1 MRSWRKPWGKLL
13 LILAVSAL
21 AAWIDQPRPLEFLG
35 NRIAIRPGLDLQG
48 GTQLRY
54 ELDLSGVATEDIASA
69 EAGVVEVIRQR
80 IDAFGVT
87 EPIIQPAQI
96 GNTRTVLVELP
107 GVQDVT
113 AAKNLIGATAQLSFW
128 ESEEGSD
135 DPASPLGPGWKKTE
149 LTGAHLRR
157 AVADLQQTNGSAAG
171 AGGVEPVVTL
181 EFDDE
186 GAKLFEAITERN
198 VGRPV
203 AIVLDDQAINAPTV
217 SEKISGGSAI
227 ITGLIDIK
235 AARQIAIQLTA
246 GALPVPVSVI
256 EERTVGATLGDESVA
271 RSIAAGLIGAIVIIV
286 FMLSIY
292 RLAGLAASFA
302 LVSYFLITFALFKLF
317 GVTLTL
323 ASIAGLILSIGMAVD
338 ANILIFERMR
348 EERRAGK
355 HLALAIEEGFR
366 RAWSSVRD
374 SNLSSL
380 LTAAILFYFGSGLVR
395 GFALTLAIGIVVS
408 IFTATT
414 VTRTLLKFFLRE
426 QREPN
431 LKGVSG

>member
-1 MRSWRKPWGKLL
+1 MLSFKWRKPWGKLFV
-13 LILAVSAL
+13 ILALTAG

-35 NRIAIRPGLDLQG
+35 ERIQIRQGLDLQG

-54 ELDLSGVATEDIASA
+54 ELNLTEIQPEDIEQAQT
-69 EAGVVEVIRQR
+69 GVVEVIRQR

-96 GNTRTVLVELP
+96 GETRTILVELP
-107 GVQDVT
+107 GVQDVNE
-113 AAKNLIGATAQLSFW
+113 AKSLIGATAQLSFW
-128 ESEEGSD
+128 EPDEAST
-135 DPASPLGPGWKKTE
+135 DPASPLGPGWKKTA
-149 LTGAHLRR
+149 LSGAHLKR
-157 AVADLQQTNGSAAG
+157 AAADLQQTNGQG
-171 AGGVEPVVTL
+171 TGPGGVEPVVTL
-181 EFDDE
+181 EFSDE
-186 GAKLFEAITERN
+186 GAKLFEEITERN
-198 VGRPV
+198 VGQPV

-217 SEKISGGSAI
+217 NEKITGGSAI
-227 ITGLIDIK
+227 ITGLVDIK
-235 AARQIAIQLTA
+235 VARQIAIQLSA
-246 GALPVPVSVI
+246 GALPVPISVI
-256 EERTVGATLGDESVA
+256 EERTIGATLGNESVT
-271 RSIAAGLIGAIVIIV
+271 RSIAAGGIGALVIIL

-292 RLAGLAASFA
+292 RLAGLAASLA
-302 LVSYFLITFALFKLF
+302 LISYFLITFAVFKLF

-380 LTAAILFYFGSGLVR
+380 ITAAILFYFGSGLVR
-395 GFALTLAIGIVVS
+395 GFALTLAIGILVS

-414 VTRTLLKFFLRE
+414 VTRTLLQFLLH
-426 QREPN
+426 EPSSTR
-431 LKGVSG
+431 KEAR